1 MTENIIKSILIEF
14 GPCSSTEILDF
25 IKSDLFLEKGFITSE
40 EWTQSKIQYQLDKL
54 TLKNDKF
61 FKFQSNSGYKNRYG
75 LTKFQFYLLYEPRYL
90 KVKGYLK
97 HCMFCGMPIYI
108 NGTDVFHFRYKCN
121 QYQEQENFKLI
132 KVQDF
137 WAIISRD
144 FVFGVLDNLHSSSL
158 RLPGWNQNRTNSSI
172 LSELWLINEKARE
185 MDFIEFDRLL
195 PLNAEEYIA

>member
-1 MTENIIKSILIEF
+1 MKDNIIHSILLEF
-14 GPCSSTEILDF
+14 GPCSSAEILDF
-25 IKSDLFLEKGFITSE
+25 MKSDLFYQKGHISSE
-40 EWTQSKIQYQLDKL
+40 EWTHSKIQYQLDKIS
-54 TLKNDKF
+54 LKDDKI

-108 NGTDVFHFRYKCN
+108 NGTEVFHFRYKCN
-121 QYQEQENFKLI
+121 QYQEQDYYKLI
-132 KVQDF
+132 KVENI
-137 WAIISRD
+137 WAIISCD
-144 FVFGVLDNLHSSSL
+144 FVYGILEDLHSSAL
-158 RLPGWNQNRTNSSI
+158 RLPGWNQNKSSDNF

-185 MDFIEFDRLL
+185 KELIEFDRLL